1 MFFFNSDFFKDYY
14 LFNNFENLWRSF
26 EKSWN
31 MEQKFKFND
40 KILIFDELSYH
51 EQKSKMSQEGRNE

>member
-1 MFFFNSDFFKDYY
+1 
-14 LFNNFENLWRSF
+14 
-26 EKSWN
+26 
-31 MEQKFKFND
+31 MEQKFKFDD

>member
-1 MFFFNSDFFKDYY
+1 
-14 LFNNFENLWRSF
+14 
-26 EKSWN
+26 

-40 KILIFDELSYH
+40 KILIFDELSYQ